1 MIRGDDLRATLVGF
15 AGALSVLAVLV
26 WLVGI
31 GDTVDALS
39 GASLPVV
46 LGIVA
51 IAICWL
57 SAWGM
62 SLHTVLGVLG
72 APITMPAAVLV
83 FAGATF
89 ANNVTPFG
97 QAGGEPVS
105 ALLISRAT
113 DREYETGLAA
123 IASVD
128 AIHFVPSI
136 GYAVVGLTF
145 VVAGAAQFGRNLVFA
160 TTALVAL
167 AVGMPAA
174 AYFGWRYRYELEAAV
189 VRAVTPVVRV
199 IGRVIPRKEP
209 PTTADVEHRIEGFFG
224 AIERVAGSRK
234 TLLEAVGF
242 SALGWLAMCCSLW
255 LSLFALGHTVEFT
268 AVLLVVPIGA
278 VAGMTPLPGGL
289 GGVDAVLIA
298 LLVSTTGV
306 TGGAAGAAVLVHRAA
321 TYVFPTVVGGGVAF
335 ALGVGD

>member
-1 MIRGDDLRATLVGF
+1 VG
-15 AGALSVLAVLV
+15 
-26 WLVGI
+26 
-31 GDTVDALS
+31 
-39 GASLPVV
+39 
-46 LGIVA
+46 
-51 IAICWL
+51 
-57 SAWGM
+57 
-62 SLHTVLGVLG
+62 
-72 APITMPAAVLV
+72 
-83 FAGATF
+83 
-89 ANNVTPFG
+89 VT
-97 QAGGEPVS
+97 A
-105 ALLISRAT
+105 R
-113 DREYETGLAA
+113 
-123 IASVD
+123 
-128 AIHFVPSI
+128 
-136 GYAVVGLTF
+136 
-145 VVAGAAQFGRNLVFA
+145 
-160 TTALVAL
+160 
-167 AVGMPAA
+167 
-174 AYFGWRYRYELEAAV
+174 
-189 VRAVTPVVRV
+189 
-199 IGRVIPRKEP
+199 
-209 PTTADVEHRIEGFFG
+209 TTADVEHRIEGFFG